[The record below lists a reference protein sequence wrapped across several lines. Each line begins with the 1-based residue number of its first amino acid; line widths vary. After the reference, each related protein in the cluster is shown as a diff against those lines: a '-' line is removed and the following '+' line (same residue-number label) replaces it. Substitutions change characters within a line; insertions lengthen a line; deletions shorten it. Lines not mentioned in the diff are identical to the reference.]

1 MPICKYNFF
10 TDKMMN
16 VTDTGHTQQI
26 KGHAHEFIDSIK
38 WTIQL

>member
-1 MPICKYNFF
+1 
-10 TDKMMN
+10 MMN

-38 WTIQL
+38 